1 MEYYRSKTR
10 ALIDLVDKLDTLPL
24 LHPERP
30 RLVRMI
36 CDLAHE
42 VFLVAIHPGHAHDR
56 RDDPP
61 ARAVAL
67 WRPRRK
73 GGQL

>member
-1 MEYYRSKTR
+1 MHYYRSKKR
-10 ALIDLVDKLDTLPL
+10 ALIDLVDKLDSLPP

-42 VFLVAIHPGHAHDR
+42 VFLAGNTSGPGQSSVGVG
-56 RDDPP
+56 P
-61 ARAVAL
+61 AGSGKSMIWPA
-67 WRPRRK
+67 
-73 GGQL
+73 